1 MRYHPRMFNGAPGM
15 RERAWTLGVVA
26 LLMVFLAWP
35 LALVL
40 GHGLLSAGTL
50 APRFVLALL
59 ARSLLV
65 AAVSSLGAV
74 VLGSAL
80 AYAVVRAG
88 VPRSRFVVAVV
99 RLAMVAP
106 PFLASVSLLLL
117 LGDDGLLVRVTGFRI
132 GIEGFFGVVLAQ
144 IVTVAP
150 YVFMTMARGFR
161 QTDGAPEE
169 AALSLGANEPVVFR
183 RITLALARPA
193 LIRSWLAALVRCLGD
208 FANPFLIG
216 GGLPLLATEIYGRAV
231 DGQDAAGAAALGVVL
246 LASCL
251 LAWSLRPGGTGD
263 GQDEPDGVSRSGAG
277 RIVPGVAGRLLT
289 GLAGASA
296 AVIAALYAA
305 VAAASVVGPTG
316 MSLAHYGA
324 LLAGAVAGSIILS
337 VRLALLAAATGA
349 VLAVVMAAAAGGRR
363 PSAGWLIE
371 RAGLVPAALPGPV
384 LGLGYLLAVGR
395 PATIWILVASVV
407 VWKLPRAVAAA
418 TRVLGRRHRAAE
430 EVAVSLGA
438 SRARVLRQIILPGLT
453 PALAAAFGELFVGAM
468 VTVNVLA
475 LLATPELTPGAVA
488 ALLLARRGELGLAC
502 AVGTVLVG
510 LVLAAGA
517 GARFAARQRAA

>member
-1 MRYHPRMFNGAPGM
+1 
-15 RERAWTLGVVA
+15 
-26 LLMVFLAWP
+26 
-35 LALVL
+35 
-40 GHGLLSAGTL
+40 
-50 APRFVLALL
+50 
-59 ARSLLV
+59 
-65 AAVSSLGAV
+65 
-74 VLGSAL
+74 
-80 AYAVVRAG
+80 
-88 VPRSRFVVAVV
+88 
-99 RLAMVAP
+99 
-106 PFLASVSLLLL
+106 
-117 LGDDGLLVRVTGFRI
+117 
-132 GIEGFFGVVLAQ
+132 
-144 IVTVAP
+144 
-150 YVFMTMARGFR
+150 
-161 QTDGAPEE
+161 
-169 AALSLGANEPVVFR
+169 
-183 RITLALARPA
+183 
-193 LIRSWLAALVRCLGD
+193 
-208 FANPFLIG
+208 
-216 GGLPLLATEIYGRAV
+216 
-231 DGQDAAGAAALGVVL
+231 
-246 LASCL
+246 
-251 LAWSLRPGGTGD
+251 
-263 GQDEPDGVSRSGAG
+263 
-277 RIVPGVAGRLLT
+277 
-289 GLAGASA
+289 LAGASA

-337 VRLALLAAATGA
+337 VKLALLAAATGA

-488 ALLLARRGELGLAC
+488 ALLLARRGELGPAC